1 MKLCINPWC
10 NNRQNPD
17 SASDCQCCQT
27 PLLINERYF
36 LLKDLRSTPHPYTEV
51 YEVTDSQDKGKV
63 KVLKLLVAQRPKL
76 IELFHREQRILNELD
91 HPGIPKGE
99 HFFTLRL
106 SNNQNLPCMVME
118 KIQGQDLEQWLKK
131 NKSINQELALNWLKQ
146 ITSIL
151 DFLHQRKL
159 FHRDIKPA
167 NIMLK
172 YDGQLV
178 LIDFNAVRQITE
190 TVVEGGNVTAVHTKG
205 YAAPEQ
211 IEGRAVPQSDF
222 YALGRTFV
230 HLLTG
235 IYPGNI
241 QPNITDWRSQ
251 TKHEISYPL
260 AVLIDE
266 MMAFST
272 HHRPPTAKVILQRIY
287 EIEHNHE
294 IPTLIETVTDDL
306 KPPQKEE
313 EREETTQKSP
323 RKFWWLLNGTGVL
336 IIVGVVGAIALP
348 QFLTP
353 KVCNSDMAD
362 YLSCG
367 EESLVSESA
376 LEKIFENP
384 RPIEKKQGIEEFK
397 NKNYA
402 QAEKLF
408 QKAWEKQRD
417 PETKIYQNNSLI
429 HKLIQQG
436 QISENK
442 VKSIA
447 VAAPLQ
453 DSPERQTT
461 QIGLEML
468 RGVAQVQN
476 QAINNDSNKI
486 YLQVLIGDDSNEK
499 KQGKKIADKIANKP
513 DILAVVGHFASE
525 ITEVA
530 LPEYEKN
537 KLVLISPTST
547 STKETFNNKKYF
559 FRTVPNNQAA
569 GKALASYIDSQNNDK
584 RIKVAVF
591 GSPTSSFSES
601 LSQVFSNNLGD
612 INVLTPQECPEFDL
626 SADNFNLSQALN
638 KAKEKGAKA
647 IVLIPDAGISSSALD
662 NAIQVIKARN
672 GFDFILGGDSLYRP
686 NTPSKEAADKN
697 LVLAIAWHYLNSD
710 NSNRPASQ
718 DFLNSAQNLWGTKQ
732 ATWRHATSYDATL
745 VLIEALKQQTNSQ
758 EIKREGIRQ
767 ALSKI
772 KVSGATGDIQFKD
785 SERMAAP
792 ITLVK
797 VCNQGG
803 KYIFVPQ
810 ANQVNC
816 QNIPPDK

>member
-1 MKLCINPWC
+1 MKPCINPWC

-17 SASDCQCCQT
+17 NVAICQCCQT
-27 PLLINERYF
+27 PLLVNGRY
-36 LLKDLRSTPHPYTEV
+36 LLVKDLRSSPHPYTEV
-51 YEVTDSQDKGKV
+51 YDVTDTQDDGKV
-63 KVLKLLVAQRPKL
+63 KVLKLLVAQGEKL
-76 IELFHREQRILNELD
+76 IELFHREQRILKELN

-99 HFFTLRL
+99 DFFTLRL
-106 SNNQNLPCMVME
+106 SNGQNLPCMVME
-118 KIQGQDLEQWLKK
+118 KIQGDDLEKWLKT
-131 NKSINQELALNWLKQ
+131 NQAINQQVALDWLKQ
-146 ITSIL
+146 IASIL
-151 DFLHQRKL
+151 DFLHKRQL

-172 YDGQLV
+172 EDGQLV

-241 QPNITDWRSQ
+241 QPNFTDWRRQ
-251 TKHEISYPL
+251 TKHEISYAL

-272 HHRPPTAKVILQRIY
+272 HHRPANAGVILQRIY
-287 EIEHNHE
+287 EIEHSHE
-294 IPTLIETVTDDL
+294 IPTVIETVTEDL
-306 KPPQKEE
+306 PPPLEE
-313 EREETTQKSP
+313 GQTEQESP
-323 RKFWWLLNGTGVL
+323 RKFWWWLLNSTGVL
-336 IIVGVVGAIALP
+336 GVVGVVGAIALP

-376 LEKIFENP
+376 

-408 QKAWEKQRD
+408 QQAWEKQPD
-417 PETKIYQNNSLI
+417 PETKIYQNNALI

-436 QISENK
+436 QISENQ

-447 VAAPLQ
+447 VAAPLK

-476 QAINNDSNKI
+476 QAINNDINKI
-486 YLQVLIGDDSNEK
+486 YLQVLIGDDSNDK
-499 KQGKKIADKIANKP
+499 KQGEKIAEKIANKP

-530 LPEYEKN
+530 LPEYQKN

-559 FRTVPNNQAA
+559 FRTVPNNQVA

-591 GSPTSSFSES
+591 GSPKSSFSES

-612 INVLTPQECPEFDL
+612 INVLTPQEYPEFDL

-647 IVLIPDAGISSSALD
+647 IVLIPDAGTSSSALD
-662 NAIQVIKARN
+662 NAIQVIKASN

-710 NSNRPASQ
+710 NSTRPASQ
-718 DFLNSAQNLWGTKQ
+718 DFLNSAQKLWGTKE
-732 ATWRHATSYDATL
+732 ASWRHATSYDATL
-745 VLIEALKQQTNSQ
+745 VLIEALKQETN
-758 EIKREGIRQ
+758 REGIRK
-767 ALSKI
+767 AISKI
-772 KVSGATGDIQFKD
+772 QIKGATGDFKFEG
-785 SERMAAP
+785 SERSPAP

-803 KYIFVPQ
+803 NYIFVPQ
-810 ANQVNC
+810 ANPVNC
-816 QNIPPDK
+816 QNMPPDK